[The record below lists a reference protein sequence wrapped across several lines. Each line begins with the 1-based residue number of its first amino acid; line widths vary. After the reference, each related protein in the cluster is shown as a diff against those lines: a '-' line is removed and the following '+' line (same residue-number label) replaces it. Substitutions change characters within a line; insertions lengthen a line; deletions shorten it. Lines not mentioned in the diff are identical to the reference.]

1 MAAMF
6 SLATAGAISA
16 FTVATGECFDAK
28 RFYSAA
34 IFLTA
39 DA

>member
-1 MAAMF
+1 MVC
-6 SLATAGAISA
+6 AGQYPRNPL
-16 FTVATGECFDAK
+16 FDAK

>member
-6 SLATAGAISA
+6 SLAIAAAISA
-16 FTVATGECFDAK
+16 STVATGECFDAK

>member
-6 SLATAGAISA
+6 SLATAAAISA
-16 FTVATGECFDAK
+16 STVATGECFDAK
-28 RFYSAA
+28 QFYSAA